1 LTKPVPKRFAGEF
14 RQAGSLV
21 VAVLETMSNPK
32 FASLATALLLVTAPL
47 ALAQDRPAAAEAGG
61 FYGGV
66 SQRAAGAEGFGL
78 SFGHLASTWNKY
90 ALPVADD
97 GGVRLLAFGGYR
109 WRNDLGIE
117 AAVGT
122 ADRLVPMPLS
132 AGARGIGLSLA
143 GGNEL
148 STRAVNADVFT
159 TWEFRKSFALY
170 GRLGYALS
178 EATPAYYAGSVVDA
192 RRNRDGVN
200 YGVGLR
206 YDLTQALGLR
216 VEYARFGRLPG
227 DAVNGLLQENDQ
239 LQFGVQF
246 RF

>member
-1 LTKPVPKRFAGEF
+1 
-14 RQAGSLV
+14 
-21 VAVLETMSNPK
+21 MSNPALTL
-32 FASLATALLLVTAPL
+32 FATALLLVTAPL
-47 ALAQDRPAAAEAGG
+47 AVAQERPAAVATGG

-66 SQRAAGAEGFGL
+66 AQRAAGAEGFGL
-78 SFGHLASTWNKY
+78 SFGHLASSWNKF
-90 ALPVADD
+90 ALPVVDD
-97 GGVRLLAFGGYR
+97 GGVRLMAFGGYR
-109 WRNDLGIE
+109 WNNDLGIE
-117 AAVGT
+117 IAVGT

-132 AGARGIGLSLA
+132 SSARGIGLALA
-143 GGNEL
+143 GGNDVA
-148 STRAVNADVFT
+148 TRALNADVFT

-170 GRLGYALS
+170 GRLGYAVS
-178 EATPAYYAGSVVDA
+178 EAAPASYAGSVVDV

-200 YGVGLR
+200 FGVGLR
-206 YDLTQALGLR
+206 YDMTQALGLR

>member
-1 LTKPVPKRFAGEF
+1 
-14 RQAGSLV
+14 
-21 VAVLETMSNPK
+21 MSNP
-32 FASLATALLLVTAPL
+32 ALTSIAAALLLATAPFAV
-47 ALAQDRPAAAEAGG
+47 AQERPAAVATGG

-78 SFGHLASTWNKY
+78 SFGHLASSSNKF

-97 GGVRLLAFGGYR
+97 GGVRLMAFGGYR
-109 WRNDLGIE
+109 WNNDLGIE
-117 AAVGT
+117 AAVAT

-132 AGARGIGLSLA
+132 ASARGIGLAPA
-143 GGNEL
+143 GGNDL
-148 STRAVNADVFT
+148 STRALSADVFT

-170 GRLGYALS
+170 GRLGYAVS
-178 EATPAYYAGSVVDA
+178 EAAPSYYAGSVVDV

-206 YDLTQALGLR
+206 YDMTQALGLR

>member
-1 LTKPVPKRFAGEF
+1 
-14 RQAGSLV
+14 
-21 VAVLETMSNPK
+21 MSNPAL
-32 FASLATALLLVTAPL
+32 ASLFLALMLGAAPL
-47 ALAQDRPAAAEAGG
+47 AGAQERPAAAAGGG

-78 SFGHLASTWNKY
+78 SFGHLESSWNRF

-97 GGVRLLAFGGYR
+97 GGVRLMAFGGYR
-109 WRNDLGIE
+109 WNNDLGIE
-117 AAVGT
+117 AAVAT
-122 ADRLVPMPLS
+122 TDRLVPMPLS
-132 AGARGIGLSLA
+132 ASARGVGLSLA
-143 GGNEL
+143 GGNEPSARAL
-148 STRAVNADVFT
+148 SADVFT

-170 GRLGYALS
+170 GRLGYAAS
-178 EATPAYYAGSVVDA
+178 EAAPSHYAGSVVDL

-206 YDLTQALGLR
+206 YDMTRALGLR

-227 DAVNGLLQENDQ
+227 DAVNGLLPDNDQ

>member
-1 LTKPVPKRFAGEF
+1 MSKPLLAPFA
-14 RQAGSLV
+14 A
-21 VAVLETMSNPK
+21 
-32 FASLATALLLVTAPL
+32 ALLLVMAPL
-47 ALAQDRPAAAEAGG
+47 ALAQERPATAETAG

-66 SQRAAGAEGFGL
+66 AQRSAGAEGFGL

-97 GGVRLLAFGGYR
+97 GGVRRLAFGGYR
-109 WRNDLGIE
+109 WANDVGVEASLGS
-117 AAVGT
+117 
-122 ADRLVPMPLS
+122 ADRPLLAPL
-132 AGARGIGLSLA
+132 AGSGRGVGLKLA
-143 GGNEL
+143 GGNDP
-148 STRAVNADVFT
+148 STRALNADVFT
-159 TWEFRKSFALY
+159 TWEFRKNFALY
-170 GRLGYALS
+170 GRLGYAVS
-178 EATPAYYAGSVVDA
+178 EVAPSYYAGSVVDA

-227 DAVNGLLQENDQ
+227 DAVNGLLPDNDQ

>member
-1 LTKPVPKRFAGEF
+1 
-14 RQAGSLV
+14 
-21 VAVLETMSNPK
+21 MSNPT
-32 FASLATALLLVTAPL
+32 LAAFTTALLLVTAPL
-47 ALAQDRPAAAEAGG
+47 AMAQERPAAAEAGG

-78 SFGHLASTWNKY
+78 SFGHLASTWSKF
-90 ALPVADD
+90 ALPVTDD

-109 WRNDLGIE
+109 WNNDLGLE
-117 AAVGT
+117 ATVGS
-122 ADRLVPMPLS
+122 ADRPVLTPLAAS
-132 AGARGIGLSLA
+132 ARGVGLTLA
-143 GGNEL
+143 GGNDL
-148 STRAVNADVFT
+148 STRALNADVFT

-170 GRLGYALS
+170 GRLGYAVS
-178 EATPAYYAGSVVDA
+178 EAAPSYYAGSVVDV

-206 YDLTQALGLR
+206 YDMTRALGLR

-227 DAVNGLLQENDQ
+227 DAVNGLLQDNDQ

>member
-1 LTKPVPKRFAGEF
+1 
-14 RQAGSLV
+14 
-21 VAVLETMSNPK
+21 MSNPAL
-32 FASLATALLLVTAPL
+32 ASILTAMFLVAAPL
-47 ALAQDRPAAAEAGG
+47 AGAQERAAAAATGG

-78 SFGHLASTWNKY
+78 SFGHLQSSWNKF
-90 ALPVADD
+90 ALPVTDD
-97 GGVRLLAFGGYR
+97 GGVRLMAFGGYR
-109 WRNDLGIE
+109 WNNDLGIE
-117 AAVGT
+117 ATVGT

-132 AGARGIGLSLA
+132 ASARGIGLSLA
-143 GGNEL
+143 GGTDL
-148 STRAVNADVFT
+148 STRALNADVFT

-170 GRLGYALS
+170 GRLGYAAS
-178 EATPAYYAGSVVDA
+178 EATPSYYAGSVVDA

-206 YDLTQALGLR
+206 YDMTQALGLR

>member
-1 LTKPVPKRFAGEF
+1 
-14 RQAGSLV
+14 
-21 VAVLETMSNPK
+21 MSNPTLA
-32 FASLATALLLVTAPL
+32 FLATALLLVTAPF
-47 ALAQDRPAAAEAGG
+47 ALAQERPAAAGTAG

-66 SQRAAGAEGFGL
+66 SKRAAGTEGSGL
-78 SFGHLASTWNKY
+78 TFGHLASTWNKY

-109 WRNDLGIE
+109 WSNDLGIE
-117 AAVGT
+117 ASVGT

-132 AGARGIGLSLA
+132 ARARGVGLSLA
-143 GGNEL
+143 GGNNL

-159 TWEFRKSFALY
+159 TWEFRKSLALY
-170 GRLGYALS
+170 GRLGYAVS
-178 EATPAYYAGSVVDA
+178 EAAPSYYAGSVVDA
-192 RRNRDGVN
+192 GRNRDGVN

-206 YDLTQALGLR
+206 YDMTQALGLR

-227 DAVNGLLQENDQ
+227 DAVNGLLQDNDQ
-239 LQFGVQF
+239 VQFGVQF